1 MAHDKPE
8 PKAHKHHEH
17 KPGLAFVRA
26 GGQLVNLAHVVSVD
40 LPEGGDPKKPLMM
53 KLVTGT
59 NLSLTGED
67 AEAVLEALGECCD
80 VEPAKPKKPEKVEKP
95 EKPE

>member
-1 MAHDKPE
+1 MAAHEKPE
-8 PKAHKHHEH
+8 PKAAHHKHHEH

-40 LPEGGDPKKPLMM
+40 LPEDGNPKKPLMM

-59 NLSLTGED
+59 NLGLTGED
-67 AEAVLEALGECCD
+67 ADAVLDALGECCD
-80 VEPAKPKKPEKVEKP
+80 VEPAKPKKPEKGEKG
-95 EKPE
+95 E